1 MIQYLW
7 NAPLFDLAYDP
18 RIEENLTVTII
29 SSALESQRKS
39 FKLQSILARQFSQ
52 VSILPRAFLHCSWVK
67 ELMSVMHNVFW
78 NIPFFKK
85 KIHDFYILDSYY
97 IKQEPSFSFDRFY
110 CKRIRISVHFL
121 TCAVF
126 LTLHTIP
133 PKACLFPGKVA
144 EMFLRVRELDNRI
157 SKISIF
163 LNVSQDICYW
173 SSTCLLSLFCSNQ
186 RMRVGRKKTES

>member
-97 IKQEPSFSFDRFY
+97 IKQEPSFHLVDSTVKESEFQF
-110 CKRIRISVHFL
+110 IFWHVQSS
-121 TCAVF
+121 
-126 LTLHTIP
+126 LHCTQFHQ
-133 PKACLFPGKVA
+133 KLA
-144 EMFLRVRELDNRI
+144 
-157 SKISIF
+157 
-163 LNVSQDICYW
+163 
-173 SSTCLLSLFCSNQ
+173 SSRARWLKCF
-186 RMRVGRKKTES
+186 